1 VAVIVV
7 TLYSNAPH
15 IYYYFQRPLA
25 ASALGRLM
33 FRFIKPTLVC
43 VALLPIVGQTQSSPQ
58 PALLGLQ
65 EAIDLALAN
74 NLNVVNVQLEIDATE
89 GQVAALRARRFP
101 QLTVSGVVSENLEEQ
116 EYTFDEGVWGDYP
129 VIGPVPS
136 QDTTI
141 ESASGTTGIVSANAT
156 QPISQLYSLGLS
168 IEQSEVKEDLAREQK
183 RLTEQNLARVVKQNY
198 FEIVQTQSDL
208 MVTQESI
215 VFYESLQE
223 LVANYV
229 AEEVSL
235 EYELLDVEA
244 RLARRKLDAASRDNR
259 LINQNERM
267 NNLLA
272 RDLNTRFTVQELPEQ
287 IVVTNSEADAIADAL
302 NQRPNILKSKLE
314 VENAQLNYDITKA
327 GYIPDL
333 DIRLRYTRLF
343 NYELIPDTE
352 AYIGLQAK
360 WEFFDW
366 GRKRNELSS
375 QNSLIRAAAN
385 EMKEVENRVIIEVR
399 NSLRTISLAEDS
411 VVVARL
417 TQDAARNKLQVLSN
431 QYEQQSALLQDVL
444 DAETELDRANNDYN
458 RSLLSVWKA
467 RAELDRA
474 MGEI

>member
-1 VAVIVV
+1 VAVIIVA
-7 TLYSNAPH
+7 LYSNDQH
-15 IYYYFQRPLA
+15 ICYFFQRPLA

-33 FRFIKPTLVC
+33 FRFIKPALVC
-43 VALLPIVGQTQSSPQ
+43 VALLPIIGQTQSSPQ
-58 PALLGLQ
+58 PPLLGLQ
-65 EAIDLALAN
+65 EAIDLALTN

-101 QLTVSGVVSENLEEQ
+101 QLTVSGLVSENLEEQ

-156 QPISQLYSLGLS
+156 QPISQLYTLGLS
-168 IEQSEVKEDLAREQK
+168 IEQSEIQEDLAREQK
-183 RLTEQNLARVVKQNY
+183 RLTEQDLARIVKQNY
-198 FEIVQTQSDL
+198 FEIVQAQSSL
-208 MVTQESI
+208 IVTQESI
-215 VFYESLQE
+215 VFYQALQY

-229 AEEVSL
+229 AQEISL

-244 RLARRKLDAASRDNR
+244 RLARRKLDEAEQKNR

-272 RDLNTRFTVQELPEQ
+272 RDLNTQFTVQELPEQ
-287 IVVTNSEADAIADAL
+287 IVVTNSEADAITDAL
-302 NQRPNILKSKLE
+302 KQRPNILKSKLE

-333 DIRLRYTRLF
+333 DLRLRYTRLF
-343 NYELIPDTE
+343 NYELIPEKE
-352 AYIGLQAK
+352 AYIGIQAK

-375 QNSLIRAAAN
+375 QSSLIRAAAN

-399 NSLRTISLAEDS
+399 ESLRTISLAEDS
-411 VVVARL
+411 VIVARL
-417 TQDAARNKLQVLSN
+417 TQNAAQNKLQVLGN

-458 RSLLSVWKA
+458 RAVLSIWKA

>member
-15 IYYYFQRPLA
+15 ICYYFQRPLA

-101 QLTVSGVVSENLEEQ
+101 QLTVTGVVSENLEEQ

-168 IEQSEVKEDLAREQK
+168 IEQSEVQEGLAREQK
-183 RLTEQNLARVVKQNY
+183 RLTEQDLARVVKQNY

-244 RLARRKLDAASRDNR
+244 RLARRKLDAASQDNR
-259 LINQNERM
+259 LINQNEHM

-458 RSLLSVWKA
+458 RAVLSVWKA